1 MSNLK
6 KIIVLILLL
15 GVVAGGLFVYNF
27 YSVFFNPNTAFNNE
41 KAFIY
46 IPSNA
51 SFDDVLEQMEPLLKN
66 VDDFETT
73 ANKKGYNTK
82 VKGGKYAIT
91 KGMNNNEIINTL
103 RNGYGNLPIKISF
116 NNQDR
121 LDLLA
126 GRIATQLERDSTEF
140 LNAFRDEAFLK
151 EKGFNIDNALCMY
164 IPNSYEVYWNLS
176 PEGFRDRMY
185 KEYKSFW
192 NESRTQ
198 KAEVLGYTPLQITS
212 LAAIVDKESVK
223 TVERPRIAGVYLNRL
238 KKNIPL
244 QADPTVI
251 YAVKKEANDWDRVI
265 KRVLN
270 KDLEIDSPYNTYKN
284 IGIPPGPI
292 SMPDISAVDAVL
304 NAEKHNYIFFVADIE
319 RFGYHLFAE
328 THSQHIAN
336 ANKYRRWATQNNILR

>member
-6 KIIVLILLL
+6 KIVLLILLL
-15 GVVAGGLFVYNF
+15 GIVAGGLFVYNF
-27 YSVFFNPNTAFNNE
+27 YNVFFNPNTAFNND
-41 KAFIY
+41 KAFVFIS
-46 IPSNA
+46 SNA
-51 SFDDVLEQMEPLLKN
+51 SFDDVREQLTPLLKN

-73 ANKKGYNTK
+73 ANKKGYK
-82 VKGGKYAIT
+82 IKGGKYAIK
-91 KGMNNNEIINTL
+91 KGMNNNEIVNSL
-103 RNGYGNLPIKISF
+103 RSNNIPIKISF

-121 LDLLA
+121 LELLA
-126 GRIATQLERDSTEF
+126 GRIAAQLEKDSVDF
-140 LNAFRDEAFLK
+140 LNAFRDETFLK
-151 EKGFNIDNALCMY
+151 EKGFSLDDALTMY
-164 IPNSYEVYWNLS
+164 VPNSYEVYWNLS

-192 NESRTQ
+192 NTSRIQ
-198 KAEVLGYTPLQITS
+198 KAKTIGYTPIEIVS

-223 TVERPRIAGVYLNRL
+223 IEERPRIAGVYLNRL
-238 KKNIPL
+238 KKGIRL

-251 YAVKKEANDWDRVI
+251 YAMQKAQNNFDLVI
-265 KRVLN
+265 KRVLS